1 MQCDADFEAEG
12 QMTFLR
18 CSGVTHENYSP
29 RQINS
34 GVKLAYTDSP
44 PPLRQ
49 IPLPSPLTREIY
61 YHATLTPGTVCRL
74 IQHGI

>member
-44 PPLRQ
+44 PPLTPDYP
-49 IPLPSPLTREIY
+49 PLPPYT
-61 YHATLTPGTVCRL
+61 
-74 IQHGI
+74 